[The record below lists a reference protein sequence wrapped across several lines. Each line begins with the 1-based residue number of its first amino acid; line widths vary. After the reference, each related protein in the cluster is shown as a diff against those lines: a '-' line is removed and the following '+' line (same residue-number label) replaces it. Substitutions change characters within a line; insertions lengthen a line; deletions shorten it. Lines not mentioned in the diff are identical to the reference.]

1 MAAAEEVRKGYRD
14 SGARTARD
22 ILKMD
27 KLVVLDFGSQ
37 YSHLICRRIR
47 EANVYCELLPYNT
60 PAKVIKEIDPKG
72 IIFSGGP
79 ASVYAKNAPKPDK
92 EIFKMGKP
100 ILGIC
105 YGHQVLVDSFGG
117 RVKHSNSREY
127 GRAELAIDGI
137 DEKEER
143 EEDNSSD
150 LFKGLG
156 SGIIKCWMSHADA
169 AEKLPEGFKV
179 LAHTENSF
187 SAAIGN
193 PEKKFYGIQFHPE
206 VVHTEK
212 GGQILKNFA
221 QTISRAKP
229 EWNIESFIETT
240 VNDIRKKVGKEKVL
254 AAVSG
259 GIDSTTV
266 AALMHK
272 AIGDQ
277 LSCVFINHGL
287 LRQDEEK
294 EVIRLFKDHLR
305 INVIYVNA
313 EKQFL
318 SKLKD
323 VSDPEK
329 KRKIIGEEFA
339 NVFAAVVKKKKK
351 KKMMMMKRKKKKK
364 DTEQFQ
370 WLAQGTLYPDVI
382 ESGVSKGPAAV
393 IKTHHNVG
401 GLPKWLDLKVIEP
414 LRYLYKDEVRKAAKL
429 LGVPDELLKRHPF
442 PGPGLAVRIIG
453 EVTPEKIR
461 ICKHASKIIE
471 DELKET
477 TADTSVSASNGGGGQ
492 WYDKVWQAYAA
503 VGDDRAVG
511 VLGDERIYG
520 HIVTIRVVE
529 SMDAMTA
536 DWSRLP
542 YELIE
547 KISNRITNEVEG
559 VTWVTYAVSSKPPAT
574 IEPQ

>member
-1 MAAAEEVRKGYRD
+1 
-14 SGARTARD
+14 
-22 ILKMD
+22 MD

-47 EANVYCELLPYNT
+47 EANVYCELLPFNT
-60 PAKVIKEIDPKG
+60 PAEVIKEIDPKG

-79 ASVYAKNAPKPDK
+79 ASVYAQNAPKPDK

-100 ILGIC
+100 LLGIC
-105 YGHQVLVDSFGG
+105 YGHQVIVDTFGG
-117 RVKHSNSREY
+117 KVKRSNSREY
-127 GRAELAIDGI
+127 GRSVLIIEG
-137 DEKEER
+137 EGEEGT
-143 EEDNSSD
+143 SD

-156 SGIIKCWMSHADA
+156 SGIMNCWMSHADA

-179 LAHTENSF
+179 LARTENSF

-193 PEKKFYGIQFHPE
+193 PDKKFYGIQFHPE

-212 GGQILKNFA
+212 GTQILKNFA
-221 QTISRAKP
+221 QTISGAKP
-229 EWNIESFIETT
+229 EWDIESFIESTIR
-240 VNDIRKKVGKEKVL
+240 DIRKQVGKEKVL

-266 AALMHK
+266 AALMHR

-294 EVIRLFKDHLR
+294 DVVRLFKDHLG

-318 SKLKD
+318 EKLKG
-323 VSDPEK
+323 VSDPEE

-339 NVFAAVVKKKKK
+339 NVFAAVVKKKKNNDEG
-351 KKMMMMKRKKKKK
+351 
-364 DTEQFQ
+364 DTAGVDTDSFQ

-401 GLPKWLDLKVIEP
+401 GLPKWLNLKVIEP

-429 LGVPDELLKRHPF
+429 LEVPDELLKRHPF

-461 ICKHASKIIE
+461 ICKHASKIVE
-471 DELKET
+471 DELKS
-477 TADTSVSASNGGGGQ
+477 TAAFAPTSASVASSAVATVANANDNPG
-492 WYDKVWQAYAA
+492 WYDRVWQAYAA
-503 VGDDRAVG
+503 VGEDRAVG
-511 VLGDERIYG
+511 VLGDERVYG
-520 HIVTIRVVE
+520 HIVIIRVVE

>member
-1 MAAAEEVRKGYRD
+1 
-14 SGARTARD
+14 
-22 ILKMD
+22 MD

-79 ASVYAKNAPKPDK
+79 ASVYAQNAPKPDK

-100 ILGIC
+100 LLGIC

-117 RVKHSNSREY
+117 KVKRTNSREY
-127 GRAELAIDGI
+127 GRSVLIIEG
-137 DEKEER
+137 EG
-143 EEDNSSD
+143 EEDTSD

-156 SGIIKCWMSHADA
+156 PGIMNCWMSHADA

-179 LAHTENSF
+179 LARTESSF

-193 PEKKFYGIQFHPE
+193 PDKKFYGIQFHPE

-212 GGQILKNFA
+212 GTQILKNFA
-221 QTISRAKP
+221 QTISGAKP
-229 EWNIESFIETT
+229 EWDIESFIESTIK
-240 VNDIRKKVGKEKVL
+240 DIRKQVGKEKVL

-266 AALMHK
+266 AALMHR

-294 EVIRLFKDHLR
+294 DVVRLFKDYLG

-318 SKLKD
+318 GKLKG
-323 VSDPEK
+323 VSDPEE

-339 NVFAAVVKKKKK
+339 NVFAAVVK
-351 KKMMMMKRKKKKK
+351 RKKEEK
-364 DTEQFQ
+364 DDADSFQ

-401 GLPKWLDLKVIEP
+401 GLPKWLNLKVIEP

-461 ICKHASKIIE
+461 ICKHASKIVE
-471 DELKET
+471 DELKS
-477 TADTSVSASNGGGGQ
+477 TAAFAPTSASVASPAVAAVAANDNTAG
-492 WYDKVWQAYAA
+492 WYDRVWQAYAA

-511 VLGDERIYG
+511 VLGDERVYG
-520 HIVTIRVVE
+520 HIVTIRIVE
-529 SMDAMTA
+529 SVDAMTA

>member
-1 MAAAEEVRKGYRD
+1 
-14 SGARTARD
+14 
-22 ILKMD
+22 
-27 KLVVLDFGSQ
+27 
-37 YSHLICRRIR
+37 
-47 EANVYCELLPYNT
+47 
-60 PAKVIKEIDPKG
+60 VIKEMEPKG

-105 YGHQVLVDSFGG
+105 YGHQVMVDNFGG
-117 RVKHSNSREY
+117 KVKRANSREY
-127 GRAELAIDGI
+127 GRAGLVID
-137 DEKEER
+137 DK
-143 EEDNSSD
+143 SD
-150 LFKGLG
+150 LFKALG
-156 SGIIKCWMSHADA
+156 TGINCWMSHGDA
-169 AEKLPEGFKV
+169 AEVLPEGFKV
-179 LAHTENSF
+179 LARTENSQ

-193 PEKKFYGIQFHPE
+193 PDKKFYGIQFHPE

-212 GGQILKNFA
+212 GTQILKNFA
-221 QTISRAKP
+221 QSISGAKAD
-229 EWNIESFIETT
+229 WDMESFIEST
-240 VNDIRKKVGKEKVL
+240 VKDIRRQVGKEKVL

-259 GIDSTTV
+259 GIDSTVV

-272 AIGDQ
+272 AVGDQ
-277 LSCVFINHGL
+277 LRCVFINHGL

-294 EVIRLFKDHLR
+294 DVVKLFKDHMGIDL
-305 INVIYVNA
+305 IYVNA

-318 SKLKD
+318 GKLKG
-323 VSDPEK
+323 VTDPEK

-339 NVFAAVVKKKKK
+339 NSFVDVAKKNGP
-351 KKMMMMKRKKKKK
+351 
-364 DTEQFQ
+364 FQ

-401 GLPKWLDLKVIEP
+401 GLPKWLNLKVIEP
-414 LRYLYKDEVRKAAKL
+414 LRYLYKDEVRKAARL

-453 EVTPEKIR
+453 DITPEKTR
-461 ICKHASKIIE
+461 ICKHASKIVE
-471 DELKET
+471 DELK
-477 TADTSVSASNGGGGQ
+477 AAG

-511 VLGDERIYG
+511 VLGDERVYG
-520 HIVTIRVVE
+520 HIVMVRVVE
-529 SMDAMTA
+529 SIDAMTA

-542 YELIE
+542 FELIE

-559 VTWVTYAVSSKPPAT
+559 ATWVTYTVSSKPPAT

>member
-1 MAAAEEVRKGYRD
+1 
-14 SGARTARD
+14 
-22 ILKMD
+22 MD

-47 EANVYCELLPYNT
+47 ETNVYCELLPYNT

-79 ASVYAKNAPKPDK
+79 ASVYAENAPKPDK
-92 EIFKMGKP
+92 EIFNMGKP
-100 ILGIC
+100 LLGIC
-105 YGHQVLVDSFGG
+105 YGHQVLVDTFGG
-117 RVKHSNSREY
+117 KVKRSNSREY
-127 GRAELAIDGI
+127 GRSVLIIEG
-137 DEKEER
+137 KEE
-143 EEDNSSD
+143 DTPD

-156 SGIIKCWMSHADA
+156 PGIMNCWMSHADA
-169 AEKLPEGFKV
+169 AEELPEGFKV
-179 LAHTENSF
+179 LARTESSF

-193 PEKKFYGIQFHPE
+193 PDKKYYGIQFHPE

-212 GGQILKNFA
+212 GTQILKNFA
-221 QTISRAKP
+221 QTISGAKP
-229 EWNIESFIETT
+229 EWNIESFIESTI
-240 VNDIRKKVGKEKVL
+240 NDIRKQVGKEKVL

-294 EVIRLFKDHLR
+294 DVVKLFKDHLG

-318 SKLKD
+318 GKLKGI
-323 VSDPEK
+323 SDPEE
-329 KRKIIGEEFA
+329 KRKVIGEEFA
-339 NVFAAVVKKKKK
+339 NVFAAVVKKKKNNDEG
-351 KKMMMMKRKKKKK
+351 K
-364 DTEQFQ
+364 DTDSFQ

-401 GLPKWLDLKVIEP
+401 GLPKWLNLKVIEP

-429 LGVPDELLKRHPF
+429 LGVPNELLRRHPF

-461 ICKHASKIIE
+461 ICKHASKIVE
-471 DELKET
+471 DELKST
-477 TADTSVSASNGGGGQ
+477 AAFAPTFASIAPATADTDNNVG

-511 VLGDERIYG
+511 VLGDERVYG
-520 HIVTIRVVE
+520 HIVIIRIVE
-529 SMDAMTA
+529 SSDAMTA

>member
-1 MAAAEEVRKGYRD
+1 
-14 SGARTARD
+14 
-22 ILKMD
+22 MD

-79 ASVYAKNAPKPDK
+79 ASVYAQNAPKPDK

-100 ILGIC
+100 LLGIC

-117 RVKHSNSREY
+117 KVKRTNSREY
-127 GRAELAIDGI
+127 GRSVLIIEG
-137 DEKEER
+137 EG
-143 EEDNSSD
+143 EEDTSD

-156 SGIIKCWMSHADA
+156 PGIMNCWMSHADA

-179 LAHTENSF
+179 LARTENSF

-193 PEKKFYGIQFHPE
+193 PDKKFYGIQFHPE

-212 GGQILKNFA
+212 GTQILKNFA
-221 QTISRAKP
+221 QTISGAKP
-229 EWNIESFIETT
+229 EWDIESFIGSTI
-240 VNDIRKKVGKEKVL
+240 NDIRKQVGREKVL

-294 EVIRLFKDHLR
+294 DVVRLFKDHLG
-305 INVIYVNA
+305 INIIYVDA

-318 SKLKD
+318 GKLKG
-323 VSDPEK
+323 VSDPEE

-339 NVFAAVVKKKKK
+339 NVFAAIVKKKEKE
-351 KKMMMMKRKKKKK
+351 K
-364 DTEQFQ
+364 DDADSFQ

-401 GLPKWLDLKVIEP
+401 GLPKWLNLKVIEP

-461 ICKHASKIIE
+461 ICKHASKIVE
-471 DELKET
+471 DELKST
-477 TADTSVSASNGGGGQ
+477 AAFAPTFASIVPATADTDNNVG

-511 VLGDERIYG
+511 VLGDERVYG
-520 HIVTIRVVE
+520 HIVIIRIVE
-529 SMDAMTA
+529 SSDAMTA

>member
-1 MAAAEEVRKGYRD
+1 
-14 SGARTARD
+14 
-22 ILKMD
+22 MD

-79 ASVYAKNAPKPDK
+79 ASVYAKNAPKPDE
-92 EIFKMGKP
+92 EIFRMGKP
-100 ILGIC
+100 VLGIC
-105 YGHQVLVDSFGG
+105 YGHQVLVDTFGG
-117 RVKHSNSREY
+117 KVKRSNNREY
-127 GRAELAIDGI
+127 GRSVLMIEG
-137 DEKEER
+137 EGEE
-143 EEDNSSD
+143 STSD

-156 SGIIKCWMSHADA
+156 PGIMNCWMSHADA

-179 LAHTENSF
+179 LARTENSF

-193 PEKKFYGIQFHPE
+193 PDRKFYGIQFHPE

-212 GGQILKNFA
+212 GTQILKNFA
-221 QTISRAKP
+221 QIISGAKP
-229 EWNIESFIETT
+229 EWDIESFVESTI
-240 VNDIRKKVGKEKVL
+240 NDIRKQIGKEKVL

-266 AALMHK
+266 AALMHR

-294 EVIRLFKDHLR
+294 EVVRLFKDQLG
-305 INVIYVNA
+305 INVIYVDA

-318 SKLKD
+318 EKLKG
-323 VSDPEK
+323 VSDPEE

-339 NVFAAVVKKKKK
+339 NVFAAVVKKKKNDNDK
-351 KKMMMMKRKKKKK
+351 G
-364 DTEQFQ
+364 DGGGGADAESFQ

-401 GLPKWLDLKVIEP
+401 GLPKWLNLKVIEP
-414 LRYLYKDEVRKAAKL
+414 LRYLYKDEVRKAARL

-461 ICKHASKIIE
+461 ICKHASKIVE
-471 DELKET
+471 DELKS
-477 TADTSVSASNGGGGQ
+477 TAAFTPSSASVASSAVAATTEPKHNPS
-492 WYDKVWQAYAA
+492 WYDRVWQAYAA

-511 VLGDERIYG
+511 VLGDERVYG
-520 HIVTIRVVE
+520 HIVIIRVVE
-529 SMDAMTA
+529 SVDAMTA

-559 VTWVTYAVSSKPPAT
+559 ATWVTYAVSSKPPAT

>member
-1 MAAAEEVRKGYRD
+1 
-14 SGARTARD
+14 
-22 ILKMD
+22 MD
-27 KLVVLDFGSQ
+27 KIVVLDFGSQ

-79 ASVYAKNAPKPDK
+79 ASVYAENAPKPDK
-92 EIFKMGKP
+92 EIFNMGKP
-100 ILGIC
+100 LLGIC
-105 YGHQVLVDSFGG
+105 YGHQVLVDTFGG
-117 RVKHSNSREY
+117 KVKRSNSREY
-127 GRAELAIDGI
+127 GRSVLIIEG
-137 DEKEER
+137 KEE
-143 EEDNSSD
+143 DTPD

-156 SGIIKCWMSHADA
+156 PGIMNCWMSHADA
-169 AEKLPEGFKV
+169 AEELPEGFKV
-179 LAHTENSF
+179 LARTESSF

-193 PEKKFYGIQFHPE
+193 IDKKYYGIQFHPE

-212 GGQILKNFA
+212 GTQILKNFA
-221 QTISRAKP
+221 QTISGAKP
-229 EWNIESFIETT
+229 EWNIESFIESTI
-240 VNDIRKKVGKEKVL
+240 NDIRKQVGKEKVL

-294 EVIRLFKDHLR
+294 DVVKLFKDHLG

-318 SKLKD
+318 GKLKGI
-323 VSDPEK
+323 SDPEE
-329 KRKIIGEEFA
+329 KRKVIGEEFA

-351 KKMMMMKRKKKKK
+351 NNDEGK
-364 DTEQFQ
+364 DTDSFQ

-401 GLPKWLDLKVIEP
+401 GLPKWLNLKVIEP

-429 LGVPDELLKRHPF
+429 LGVPNELLRRHPF

-461 ICKHASKIIE
+461 ICKHASKIVE
-471 DELKET
+471 DELKST
-477 TADTSVSASNGGGGQ
+477 AAFAPTFASIAPATADTDNNVG

-511 VLGDERIYG
+511 VLGDERVYG
-520 HIVTIRVVE
+520 HIVIIRIVE
-529 SMDAMTA
+529 SSDAMTA